1 MYNMSVLI
9 SKQGGVP
16 GLTKIARLSI
26 IMLIIATSAAF
37 IDTIWAVYMDSFID
51 NISIIGFISAALTVV
66 SFLSFFFIIPLVE
79 KSNKSKLYSITL
91 FMYIITYILFA
102 INSKFYLF
110 IVLAFIL
117 TILTTIRI
125 TAFGLIVKDK
135 SDKTE
140 LSRNEGLVYTF
151 MNAGWV
157 IGPLIAGFI
166 ADKAGIG
173 RVFVIAAVF
182 MFMSWILFKVSK
194 IKDSKVKKKVDLN
207 LMKNFTLFFKDKQRV
222 LAYIIAGGGNFWW
235 ILIYLFMP
243 LYILKQGL
251 GDLWIGYFLFAVA
264 VPLVLTEYKIS
275 KLAGKV
281 GFQKMFKIG
290 FFILAAVSIAC
301 FFINNVYAIMILLVL
316 ASIGPAILEPNTEA
330 FFFDITPDKD
340 ESRFYGPFNTS
351 IDINQFVAK
360 VVSSI
365 VLLFLPF
372 KFVFLVFGA
381 GMIILFF
388 LCFKI
393 KDVVEKHGRMR

>member
-1 MYNMSVLI
+1 MS
-9 SKQGGVP
+9 

-26 IMLIIATSAAF
+26 IMLIIAISAAF
-37 IDTIWAVYMDSFID
+37 IDTIWAIYMDSFID
-51 NISIIGFISAALTVV
+51 NMAIIGFISAALTVI

-79 KSNKSKLYSITL
+79 KSNKSKLYAITL
-91 FMYIITYILFA
+91 LMYVITYVLFA

-110 IVLAFIL
+110 IVLAFVL
-117 TILTTIRI
+117 TILTTVRI

-135 SDKTE
+135 SNQKE

-157 IGPLIAGFI
+157 VGPLIAGFI
-166 ADKAGIG
+166 ADKFGIG
-173 RVFVIAAVF
+173 RVFILAAVF
-182 MFMSWILFKVSK
+182 MFMAWVLFRISR
-194 IKDSKVKKKVDLN
+194 IRDSNVKKKVDTN
-207 LMKNFTLFFKDKQRV
+207 LLKNFIAFFKDKQRV

-264 VPLVLTEYKIS
+264 VPLVLAEYKIS
-275 KLAGKV
+275 KFVGKV

-290 FFILAAVSIAC
+290 FLILAVAAIVC
-301 FFINNVYAIMILLVL
+301 FFINNIYAIMIILVL

-330 FFFDITPDKD
+330 YFFDITPDKD

-351 IDINQFVAK
+351 IDVNQFVAK

-365 VLLFLPF
+365 ALLFLPF
-372 KFVFLVFGA
+372 KYIFLVFGA
-381 GMIILFF
+381 GMIVLFL

-393 KDVVEKHGRMR
+393 KDFVEKKRK

>member
-1 MYNMSVLI
+1 MGFFIRKQRGMS
-9 SKQGGVP
+9 

-26 IMLIIATSAAF
+26 IMLIIAISAAF
-37 IDTIWAVYMDSFID
+37 IDTIWAIYMDSFID
-51 NISIIGFISAALTVV
+51 NMAIIGFISAALTVI

-79 KSNKSKLYSITL
+79 KSNKSKLYAITL
-91 FMYIITYILFA
+91 LMYVITYVLFA

-110 IVLAFIL
+110 IVLAFVL
-117 TILTTIRI
+117 TILTTVRI

-135 SDKTE
+135 SNQKE

-157 IGPLIAGFI
+157 VGPLIAGFI
-166 ADKAGIG
+166 ADKFGIG
-173 RVFVIAAVF
+173 RVFILAAVF
-182 MFMSWILFKVSK
+182 MFMAWVLFRISR
-194 IKDSKVKKKVDLN
+194 IRDSNVKKKVDTN
-207 LMKNFTLFFKDKQRV
+207 LLKNFIAFFKDKQRV

-264 VPLVLTEYKIS
+264 VPLVLAEYKIS
-275 KLAGKV
+275 KFVGKV

-290 FFILAAVSIAC
+290 FLILAVAAIVC
-301 FFINNVYAIMILLVL
+301 FFINNIYAIMIILVL

-330 FFFDITPDKD
+330 YFFDITPDKD

-351 IDINQFVAK
+351 IDVNQFVAK

-365 VLLFLPF
+365 ALLFLPF
-372 KFVFLVFGA
+372 KYIFLVFGA
-381 GMIILFF
+381 GMIVLFL

-393 KDVVEKHGRMR
+393 KDFVEKKRK

>member
-1 MYNMSVLI
+1 MGVLI
-9 SKQGGVP
+9 RKQRGVP
-16 GLTKIARLSI
+16 GLTKIARLSV
-26 IMLIIATSAAF
+26 IMLIIAISAAF
-37 IDTIWAVYMDSFID
+37 IDTIWAIYMDSFID
-51 NISIIGFISAALTVV
+51 NMAIIGFISAALTAV
-66 SFLSFFFIIPLVE
+66 SFFSFFVIIPLVE

-91 FMYIITYILFA
+91 LMYVITYVLFA

-125 TAFGLIVKDK
+125 TAFGIIVKDESNQK
-135 SDKTE
+135 V

-157 IGPLIAGFI
+157 VGPLIAGFI
-166 ADKAGIG
+166 ADKFGLS
-173 RVFVIAAVF
+173 RVFLLAAVF
-182 MFMSWILFKVSK
+182 MLMAWFLFKISK
-194 IKDSKVKKKVDLN
+194 IKDSHAKKKADLN
-207 LMKNFTLFFKDKQRV
+207 LVKNFISFFKDKQRV
-222 LAYIIAGGGNFWW
+222 LAYIISGGGNFWW

-275 KLAGKV
+275 KLAGKI

-290 FFILAAVSIAC
+290 FFILAAASIVC
-301 FFINNVYAIMILLVL
+301 FFINNIYAIMIILVL

-330 FFFDITPDKD
+330 YFFDITPDKD

-351 IDINQFVAK
+351 IDVNQFIAK
-360 VVSSI
+360 IVSSV

-381 GMIILFF
+381 GMIALFILS
-388 LCFKI
+388 CRI
-393 KDVVEKHGRMR
+393 KDFVEKKRR

>member
-1 MYNMSVLI
+1 MGFFI
-9 SKQGGVP
+9 RKQRGMP

-26 IMLIIATSAAF
+26 IMLIIAISAAF
-37 IDTIWAVYMDSFID
+37 IDTIWAIYMDSFID
-51 NISIIGFISAALTVV
+51 NMAIIGFISAGLTVV
-66 SFLSFFFIIPLVE
+66 SFISFFFIIPLVE
-79 KSNKSKLYSITL
+79 KSNKSKLYAITL
-91 FMYIITYILFA
+91 LMYVITYVLFA

-110 IVLAFIL
+110 IVLAFVL
-117 TILTTIRI
+117 TILTTVRI

-135 SDKTE
+135 SNQKE

-157 IGPLIAGFI
+157 VGPLIAGFI
-166 ADKAGIG
+166 ADKFGIS
-173 RVFVIAAVF
+173 RVFILAAVF
-182 MFMSWILFKVSK
+182 MFMAWVLFRISR
-194 IKDSKVKKKVDLN
+194 IRDSNVKKKVDLD
-207 LMKNFTLFFKDKQRV
+207 LVKNFIAFFKGKQRV

-275 KLAGKV
+275 KIAGKV

-290 FFILAAVSIAC
+290 FFILAAAAIAC
-301 FFINNVYAIMILLVL
+301 FFINNIYAIMIILVL
-316 ASIGPAILEPNTEA
+316 ASVGPAILEPNTEA
-330 FFFDITPDKD
+330 YFFDITPDKD

-351 IDINQFVAK
+351 IDVNQFVAK

-365 VLLFLPF
+365 ALLFLPF
-372 KFVFLVFGA
+372 KYIFLVFGA
-381 GMIILFF
+381 GMIVLFF
-388 LCFKI
+388 LSCGI
-393 KDVVEKHGRMR
+393 KDFIEKKK

>member
-1 MYNMSVLI
+1 MGILI
-9 SKQGGVP
+9 HKQRGVP

-26 IMLIIATSAAF
+26 IMLIIAISAAF
-37 IDTIWAVYMDSFID
+37 IDTIWAIYMDSFID
-51 NISIIGFISAALTVV
+51 NMSIIGFISAGLTLI
-66 SFLSFFFIIPLVE
+66 SFFSFFIIIPLIE

-91 FMYIITYILFA
+91 LMYVITYILFA

-117 TILTTIRI
+117 TILTTVRI
-125 TAFGLIVKDK
+125 TTFGLIVKDK
-135 SDKTE
+135 SSKSE

-157 IGPLIAGFI
+157 VGPLIAGLI
-166 ADKAGIG
+166 ADKFGIN
-173 RVFVIAAVF
+173 RVFILAAVF
-182 MFMSWILFKVSK
+182 MFMAWVLFRISK
-194 IKDSKVKKKVDLN
+194 IKDSHRKKKADLN
-207 LMKNFTLFFKDKQRV
+207 LVKNFIEFFKDKQRV

-264 VPLVLTEYKIS
+264 VPLVLTEYGIS

-281 GFQKMFKIG
+281 GFKKMFKIG
-290 FFILAAVSIAC
+290 FFILAAVAIAC
-301 FFINNVYAIMILLVL
+301 FFINNIYAIMILLVL

-351 IDINQFVAK
+351 IDVNQFVAK
-360 VVSSI
+360 VVSS
-365 VLLFLPF
+365 VALLFLPF
-372 KFVFLVFGA
+372 KYIFLVFGA
-381 GMIILFF
+381 GMIVLFF
-388 LCFKI
+388 LSCGI
-393 KDVVEKHGRMR
+393 KDFVEKKRR